1 VASDTWRGNLGEKP
15 THRTLAVNASF
26 DFSLLMEPISQ
37 KLTKQA
43 ALDLD
48 AAESHL
54 QKLRAWAKSLP
65 EPLRQSIRKARRDV
79 PTHVH
84 LEHTIGNIHVA
95 CAYYFGVMLVT
106 RHFLIATLTPKLK
119 QPDANSSR
127 LEDLREPSATE
138 KATELSNVCVEAAV
152 HLVQMCAD
160 ASDRDL
166 LLDNMCILQ

>member
-1 VASDTWRGNLGEKP
+1 
-15 THRTLAVNASF
+15 
-26 DFSLLMEPISQ
+26 MEPISQ

-48 AAESHL
+48 VAENHL
-54 QKLRAWAKSLP
+54 QKLRAWAKALP

-79 PTHVH
+79 PNHQH

-106 RHFLIATLTPKLK
+106 RHFLIATLTPKLR
-119 QPDANSSR
+119 QPNAR
-127 LEDLREPSATE
+127 LGQKLEDFREPSVTE
-138 KATELSNVCVEAAV
+138 KTTELSNVCVEAAV

-160 ASDRDL
+160 ASDREL
-166 LLDNMCILQ
+166 LLENMCILQYVPPFR